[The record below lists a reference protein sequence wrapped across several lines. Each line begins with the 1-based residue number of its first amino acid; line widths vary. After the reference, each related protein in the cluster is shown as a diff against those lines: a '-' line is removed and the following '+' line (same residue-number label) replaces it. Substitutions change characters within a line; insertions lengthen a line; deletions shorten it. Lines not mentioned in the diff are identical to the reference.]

1 MNTNEH
7 DAPWW
12 QQMLTRREANK
23 TIAKIG
29 IASLAV
35 AAGVGVVGCGDDSE
49 DADDGSTEVQQD
61 AIELQ
66 KKEGWNAGSTD
77 KKLTFTGKTSTDS
90 QGTMD
95 WSNFNT
101 SAALLKAW
109 GVKNSAWQPY
119 AVPTLVQALDQPSL
133 KGEIGPVFTPAMR
146 TAYSRGLGMRE
157 ILQKT
162 KNPETTMIVV
172 DIPGPEAVAYA
183 AAIADVADP
192 VITFDNWPHPLGVVK
207 SHETLGAMLY
217 YAAEVSAKAA
227 KRPANAPGVLVLDA
241 NRIAA
246 DVDPDTQ
253 FDNRYVAKIPTA
265 DKLQGMKTTNV
276 IYAVPDKGVTTERD
290 DLNDDFASYKE
301 KGINVSMIALS
312 DFTPDPK
319 EQQADSAAALAGG
332 GTTTTHHTVYH
343 YGGSPFFSPWFFYHY
358 PVFIGAG
365 IPAASRLPATGLR
378 GSTYSPAR
386 RPTMFS
392 GRTVGGGSGVGKQ
405 RPSGFGRVSTR
416 VDGTGRTTGIRS
428 GSSGSYG
435 RSSGRGYSG

>member
-1 MNTNEH
+1 MKTNEQ
-7 DAPWW
+7 DVPWW

-29 IASLAV
+29 IATLA
-35 AAGVGVVGCGDDSE
+35 AATAVGVVGCGDDSE
-49 DADDGSTEVQQD
+49 DFDDGATEVQQD
-61 AIELQ
+61 ALELQ

-77 KKLTFTGKTSTDS
+77 KQLTFTGKTGTDS
-90 QGTMD
+90 QGSMD
-95 WSNFNT
+95 WANYNT

-119 AVPTLVQALDQPSL
+119 VVPTLVQALDQASL
-133 KGEIGPVFTPAMR
+133 KGQIGPVFTPAMR
-146 TAYSRGLGMRE
+146 DAYSRGLGMRE
-157 ILQKT
+157 ILQKS

-183 AAIADVADP
+183 AALADVADP

-227 KRPANAPGVLVLDA
+227 KRTDKAAAALVLDA
-241 NRIAA
+241 NRIVSN
-246 DVDPDTQ
+246 VDPDTQ
-253 FDNRYVAKIPTA
+253 FDNRYLAKVPTA
-265 DKLQGMKTTNV
+265 DKLQAMKTTNV
-276 IYAVPDKGVTTERD
+276 LYAVPDKGVTAERD
-290 DLNDDFASYKE
+290 DLNEDFAAYKE

-312 DFTPDPK
+312 DFTPDPNEK
-319 EQQADSAAALAGG
+319 PDSAASLAGSG
-332 GTTTTHHTVYH
+332 TTTTTHHTVYH

-358 PVFIGAG
+358 PVFIGSG
-365 IPAASRLPATGLR
+365 IPAASRLPATSMR

>member
-1 MNTNEH
+1 MSTNEK

-35 AAGVGVVGCGDDSE
+35 AAGIGVVGCGDDSE
-49 DADDGSTEVQQD
+49 DADDGSTELQQD
-61 AIELQ
+61 ALELQ
-66 KKEGWNAGSTD
+66 KKDGWNAGSTD

-119 AVPTLVQALDQPSL
+119 LVPTLVQALDQPSL

-227 KRPANAPGVLVLDA
+227 KRTANAPGVLVLDA
-241 NRIAA
+241 NRIATE
-246 DVDPDTQ
+246 VDPDTQ
-253 FDNRYVAKIPTA
+253 FDNRYVAKIPA
-265 DKLQGMKTTNV
+265 VDKLQAMKTTNV

-301 KGINVSMIALS
+301 KGVNVSMIALS

>member
-1 MNTNEH
+1 
-7 DAPWW
+7 
-12 QQMLTRREANK
+12 MLTRREANK

-119 AVPTLVQALDQPSL
+119 TVPTLVQALDQPSL

-276 IYAVPDKGVTTERD
+276 IYAVPDKGVTAERD

>member
-1 MNTNEH
+1 MKTNEQ
-7 DAPWW
+7 DVPWW

-29 IASLAV
+29 IATLA
-35 AAGVGVVGCGDDSE
+35 AAAVGVVGCGDDSE
-49 DADDGSTEVQQD
+49 DLDDGATEVQQD
-61 AIELQ
+61 ALELQ

-77 KKLTFTGKTSTDS
+77 KQLTFTGKTGTDS
-90 QGTMD
+90 QGSMD
-95 WSNFNT
+95 WANYNT

-119 AVPTLVQALDQPSL
+119 VVPTLVQALDQASL
-133 KGEIGPVFTPAMR
+133 KGQIGPVFTPAMR
-146 TAYSRGLGMRE
+146 DAYSRGLGMRE
-157 ILQKT
+157 ILQKS

-183 AAIADVADP
+183 AALADVADP

-227 KRPANAPGVLVLDA
+227 KRTDKAAGALVLDA
-241 NRIAA
+241 NRIVAE
-246 DVDPDTQ
+246 VDPDTQ
-253 FDNRYVAKIPTA
+253 FDNRYLAKVPTA
-265 DKLQGMKTTNV
+265 DKLQAMKTTNV
-276 IYAVPDKGVTTERD
+276 IYAVPDKGVTAERD
-290 DLNDDFASYKE
+290 DLNEDFAAYKE

-312 DFTPDPK
+312 DFTPDPNEK
-319 EQQADSAAALAGG
+319 PDSAASLAGSG
-332 GTTTTHHTVYH
+332 TTTTTHHTVYH

-358 PVFIGAG
+358 PVFIGSG
-365 IPAASRLPATGLR
+365 IPASSRLPATNMR
-378 GSTYSPAR
+378 GNTYSPAR

>member
-1 MNTNEH
+1 
-7 DAPWW
+7 
-12 QQMLTRREANK
+12 MLTRREANK

-227 KRPANAPGVLVLDA
+227 KRPANAPGVLVLDV

>member
-1 MNTNEH
+1 
-7 DAPWW
+7 
-12 QQMLTRREANK
+12 MLTRREANK

>member
-1 MNTNEH
+1 
-7 DAPWW
+7 
-12 QQMLTRREANK
+12 MLTRREANK

-35 AAGVGVVGCGDDSE
+35 AAGVGVVGCGDGSE

-276 IYAVPDKGVTTERD
+276 IYAVPDKGVTAERD

>member
-1 MNTNEH
+1 
-7 DAPWW
+7 
-12 QQMLTRREANK
+12 MLTRREANK

-35 AAGVGVVGCGDDSE
+35 AAGVGVVGCGDGSE

-119 AVPTLVQALDQPSL
+119 TVPTLVQALDQPSL

-276 IYAVPDKGVTTERD
+276 IYAVPDKGVTAERD

>member
-1 MNTNEH
+1 MNTNEK

-12 QQMLTRREANK
+12 QQMLSRREANK

-29 IASLAV
+29 IASLAL

-49 DADDGSTEVQQD
+49 DLDDGSTEIQQD
-61 AIELQ
+61 ALELQ
-66 KKEGWNAGSTD
+66 KKEGWNAGATD
-77 KKLTFTGKTSTDS
+77 KQLTFTGKTSTDS
-90 QGTMD
+90 QGSMD
-95 WSNFNT
+95 WSSYNS

-109 GVKNSAWQPY
+109 GVKNSVWQPY
-119 AVPTLVQALDQPSL
+119 IVPTLVQALDQASL
-133 KGEIGPVFTPAMR
+133 KGQIGPVFTPAMEL
-146 TAYSRGLGMRE
+146 AYSRGLGMRE
-157 ILQKT
+157 IMKKT
-162 KNPETTMIVV
+162 KNPETTVVVV

-183 AAIADVADP
+183 AALADVADP
-192 VITFDNWPHPLGVVK
+192 IITFDNWPHPLGVVK

-227 KRPANAPGVLVLDA
+227 KRTEKSGAVLMLDA
-241 NRIAA
+241 GRIVS

-253 FDNRYVAKIPTA
+253 FDNRYLAKVPPA
-265 DKLQGMKTTNV
+265 DKLQTMKTTNV
-276 IYAVPDKGVTTERD
+276 IYAVPDKGATTERD
-290 DLNDDFASYKE
+290 DLNEDFTAYKD

-319 EQQADSAAALAGG
+319 EKPDSAAALASG

-365 IPAASRLPATGLR
+365 IPAASRLPATGMR
-378 GSTYSPAR
+378 GNTYSPAR

-416 VDGTGRTTGIRS
+416 VNGTGRTTGIRS

-435 RSSGRGYSG
+435 RSGGRGYSG